1 MEISLAEMDRSNI
14 EKCWSNNNWT
24 PKVTVT
30 HVACSHSHSHKR
42 TKLQLKL
49 TLNKSLNLS
58 FLQNCKQYR
67 PQCKEIDGE
76 IDIDISA
83 SWTEIYE
90 GSEKRSQNM

>member
-49 TLNKSLNLS
+49 TL
-58 FLQNCKQYR
+58 
-67 PQCKEIDGE
+67 
-76 IDIDISA
+76 
-83 SWTEIYE
+83 
-90 GSEKRSQNM
+90 